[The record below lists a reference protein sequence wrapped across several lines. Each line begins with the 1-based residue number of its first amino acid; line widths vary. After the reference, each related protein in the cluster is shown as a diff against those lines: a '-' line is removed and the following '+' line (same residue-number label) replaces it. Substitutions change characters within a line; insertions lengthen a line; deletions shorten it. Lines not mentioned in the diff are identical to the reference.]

1 MHGNDLTV
9 CWLRFRWW
17 TQRENDHFE
26 WFLLNSRA
34 AGVLSKGVGW
44 LSRTSVARKSWD
56 GFVKYVVNGQHI
68 LSSRV
73 SPSQRWWQLGLWEG
87 LGRSSF
93 IPKTHLSEMLGIT
106 LRSSDSQPVRFA
118 HPSFSLS
125 WVSLILFAN
134 LSGSGST
141 FPLRQKS
148 PPGFHSSSFFIRMAS
163 RSFVRNKANSKIMS
177 LGTNAFLKSVGCI
190 NIYYFADEN
199 FCVSSLSS
207 PHSYVSDL
215 DSNASSLGHQLSEA
229 YLSLF
234 KPWFSHLKMGVFI
247 ACLRALLWGQR
258 DRKCNWWPM
267 NSSCILSTP
276 AAGGFVCSVWGHV
289 RLVQWLKTQ

>member
-163 RSFVRNKANSKIMS
+163 RSFGEKQSKFKDYVPRHKCIFKKCRLHKHLLFCRWEFLCLFS
-177 LGTNAFLKSVGCI
+177 LLPSFL
-190 NIYYFADEN
+190 
-199 FCVSSLSS
+199 
-207 PHSYVSDL
+207 
-215 DSNASSLGHQLSEA
+215 
-229 YLSLF
+229 
-234 KPWFSHLKMGVFI
+234 
-247 ACLRALLWGQR
+247 CLRPGF
-258 DRKCNWWPM
+258 KCK
-267 NSSCILSTP
+267 LSRP
-276 AAGGFVCSVWGHV
+276 SAIWSV
-289 RLVQWLKTQ
+289 LEPL